1 VIVCTGVL
9 IAPFALSDPV
19 GATNIP
25 GAVLTAHGSLDGS
38 PVLITHAPSQSTDG
52 VTQLTVHP
60 VAVHTPEPFPVV
72 GPGHTFPQPP
82 QFSEDVVVS
91 THPASAPQYFSD
103 ASAPHD
109 GGDVSA
115 ASSLPPP
122 LSAAAASPP
131 FEPSFTPPSPG
142 ETTLPS
148 SLPSAPAAPSAAP
161 SGATHSLKS
170 HSPTASAPHPSAR
183 MPPTPRA
190 KAAHPKAKSRRRMTL
205 AT

>member
-38 PVLITHAPSQSTDG
+38 PVLITHAPSQSTAG
-52 VTQLTVHP
+52 VTQLTAHP

-91 THPASAPQYFSD
+91 THPASAPQYVSD

-122 LSAAAASPP
+122 SARAPSP
-131 FEPSFTPPSPG
+131 FEPSTTPPPSTGDTITVVVSSPP
-142 ETTLPS
+142 ESTKLTPL
-148 SLPSAPAAPSAAP
+148 
-161 SGATHSLKS
+161 
-170 HSPTASAPHPSAR
+170 ASAPVQPASSQDVLDTELPHPMNATIVAPSKT
-183 MPPTPRA
+183 PTHAPTVRV
-190 KAAHPKAKSRRRMTL
+190 RI
-205 AT
+205 ATA